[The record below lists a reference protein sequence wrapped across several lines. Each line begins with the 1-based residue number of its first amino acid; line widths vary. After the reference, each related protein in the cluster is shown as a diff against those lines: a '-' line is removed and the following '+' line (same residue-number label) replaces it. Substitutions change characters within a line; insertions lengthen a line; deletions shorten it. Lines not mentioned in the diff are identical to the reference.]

1 MEQKTLY
8 TLKSPYRESLDVEGF
23 TFGEGEKSVAIVGST
38 RGNEV
43 QQMYVCSILVKK
55 LKELEK
61 AGKIAPKKQ
70 ILVVPCINSYS
81 MNIGKRFWTMDN
93 TDINRMFPGYDLGET
108 TQRIAAGVFEQLKGY
123 EYGIQMASFYQ
134 EGSFIP
140 HVKNMRTGFTDRN
153 LMKKFGL
160 PYGIVREPRPYD
172 TTTLNYNWQI
182 WETKA
187 FSVYTSETDN
197 IDEESA
203 RTAVLAILRFLANV
217 GIISHKIR
225 CGYATEIVEE
235 AGISQVRTKAGGI
248 FENKVK
254 TGEFVEAGTVLGEI
268 KNPLDN
274 ETMEQIVAEDTG
286 IVFFRFNKPLI
297 NENMVCYKIIKD

>member
-1 MEQKTLY
+1 MEKKILY
-8 TLKSPYRESLDVEGF
+8 TLKSPYRESLDVVGYS
-23 TFGEGEKSVAIVGST
+23 FGKGEKSLAIVGST

-43 QQMYVCSILVKK
+43 QQMYVCSLLVKK
-55 LKELEK
+55 LKELE
-61 AGKIAPKKQ
+61 ANGQISPKKE
-70 ILVVPCINSYS
+70 ILVVPCINYYS

-123 EYGIQMASFYQ
+123 EYGVQMASFYQ
-134 EGSFIP
+134 QGSFVP
-140 HVKNMRTGFTDRN
+140 HVKIMRTGFTDRN

-187 FSVYTSETDN
+187 FSVYTNETDN
-197 IDEESA
+197 IDDDSA
-203 RTAVLAILRFLANV
+203 RTAAHAILRFMSNV

-225 CGYATEIVEE
+225 YGYATEIIEE
-235 AGISQVRTKAGGI
+235 SGITQIRTTHGGI
-248 FENKVK
+248 FETKVR
-254 TGEFVEAGTVLGEI
+254 TGDLVEQGQVIGEV
-268 KNPLDN
+268 KNPFDN
-274 ETMEQIVAEDTG
+274 ETVEEIKATDSGV
-286 IVFFRFNKPLI
+286 VYFRYNKPLI
-297 NENMVCYKIIKD
+297 NQNIVCYKIIRE